1 MISVLATIQVK
12 SGTRDEFLKHFFDNI
27 PAVLNEK
34 GCVEYFPAVDVDS
47 GLDIQQLDPDSVT
60 VIEKW
65 ESLDALHTHLKAPHM
80 AAYKEKVKDIVVSL
94 TLKVLEQAA

>member
-1 MISVLATIQVK
+1 MISVLASIRVK
-12 SGTRDEFLKHFFDNI
+12 SGTRDEFLKYFIDNI

-65 ESLDALHTHLKAPHM
+65 ESLDALHAHLKAPHM